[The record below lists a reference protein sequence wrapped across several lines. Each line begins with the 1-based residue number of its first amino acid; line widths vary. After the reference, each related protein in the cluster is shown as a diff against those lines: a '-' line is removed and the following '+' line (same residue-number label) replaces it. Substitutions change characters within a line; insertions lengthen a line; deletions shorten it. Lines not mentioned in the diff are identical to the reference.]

1 MKNKEEVSEEEK
13 SAEEPKSESVDDDSI
28 KDDPLKED
36 PPNEIVDSE
45 ESSEKSEEEIAVDS
59 LSELEVQLEE
69 MRDQVLRHQAEV
81 QNVKRRAEQ
90 DVEKARKYALER
102 FCNELLPIVDSL
114 EMAILSASPDQEE
127 SESILKGIKL
137 TLKMFVDTL
146 AKFNLEQID
155 PEGEPFDPKLHQA
168 VSMVENNEVEPNT
181 VLSVMQ
187 RGYVLSGR
195 LIRPAMVVVSKASE

>member
-13 SAEEPKSESVDDDSI
+13 STEEQKSESIDDDSV
-28 KDDPLKED
+28 KDDPQSEVV
-36 PPNEIVDSE
+36 ESE
-45 ESSEKSEEEIAVDS
+45 ESLEKSEEEIAVDH

-102 FCNELLPIVDSL
+102 FCNELLPVVDSL
-114 EMAILSASPDQEE
+114 EMAILSEPPDQED
-127 SESILKGIKL
+127 SESILKGVKL

-146 AKFNLEQID
+146 AKFNLEQMN

-187 RGYVLSGR
+187 RGYILSGR

>member
-13 SAEEPKSESVDDDSI
+13 STEEQKSESIDDDSV
-28 KDDPLKED
+28 KDDPQSEVV
-36 PPNEIVDSE
+36 ESE
-45 ESSEKSEEEIAVDS
+45 ESLEKSEEEIAVDP
-59 LSELEVQLEE
+59 LSELEAQLEE

-102 FCNELLPIVDSL
+102 FCNELLPVVDSL
-114 EMAILSASPDQEE
+114 EMAILSESPDQED
-127 SESILKGIKL
+127 SESILKGVKL

-146 AKFNLEQID
+146 AKFNLEQMN

-187 RGYVLSGR
+187 RGYILSGR

>member
-13 SAEEPKSESVDDDSI
+13 NTEEQKSESIDDDSV
-28 KDDPLKED
+28 KDDPQSEVV
-36 PPNEIVDSE
+36 ESE
-45 ESSEKSEEEIAVDS
+45 ESLEESEEEIAVDP
-59 LSELEVQLEE
+59 LSELEMQLEE

-102 FCNELLPIVDSL
+102 FCNELLPVVDSL
-114 EMAILSASPDQEE
+114 EMAILAEPPDQED
-127 SESILKGIKL
+127 SESILKGVKL

-146 AKFNLEQID
+146 AKFNLEQMN

-168 VSMVENNEVEPNT
+168 VSMVENNEGEPNT

-187 RGYVLSGR
+187 RGYILSGR

>member
-1 MKNKEEVSEEEK
+1 MENKEEVSEEEK
-13 SAEEPKSESVDDDSI
+13 SIEESKSELVDDDSI
-28 KDDPLKED
+28 GND
-36 PPNEIVDSE
+36 PPNKVVDSE

-59 LSELEVQLEE
+59 LSKLEVQLEE

-114 EMAILSASPDQEE
+114 EMAILSASPDQED
-127 SESILKGIKL
+127 SESILKGVKL

-155 PEGEPFDPKLHQA
+155 PEGEPFDPKSHQA

-181 VLSVMQ
+181 VISVMQ

>member
-1 MKNKEEVSEEEK
+1 MKNKEEVGEEEK
-13 SAEEPKSESVDDDSI
+13 SVEESKSESVDDHSI
-28 KDDPLKED
+28 TDDPSIEL
-36 PPNEIVDSE
+36 IDSE

-59 LSELEVQLEE
+59 LSKLEVQLEE

-114 EMAILSASPDQEE
+114 EMAILSASPDQED
-127 SESILKGIKL
+127 SESILKGVKL

-155 PEGEPFDPKLHQA
+155 PQGEPFDPKLHQA
-168 VSMVENNEVEPNT
+168 VSMVENKEVEANT

>member
-1 MKNKEEVSEEEK
+1 MLVKNKEEVGEEEK
-13 SAEEPKSESVDDDSI
+13 SAEESKSESVDDDSV
-28 KDDPLKED
+28 KDDPS
-36 PPNEIVDSE
+36 NELIDSE

-59 LSELEVQLEE
+59 LSKLDVQLEE

-90 DVEKARKYALER
+90 DVEKARKFALER

-114 EMAILSASPDQEE
+114 EMAILSASPDQED
-127 SESILKGIKL
+127 SESILKGVQL

-195 LIRPAMVVVSKASE
+195 LIRPAMVVVSKTSE

>member
-1 MKNKEEVSEEEK
+1 MKNKEEVSEEEN
-13 SAEEPKSESVDDDSI
+13 STEPQKSESIDDDSV
-28 KDDPLKED
+28 KDDPQSEVV
-36 PPNEIVDSE
+36 ESE
-45 ESSEKSEEEIAVDS
+45 ESLEKSEEEIAGDP

-102 FCNELLPIVDSL
+102 FCNELLPVVDSL
-114 EMAILSASPDQEE
+114 EMAILSEPPDQED
-127 SESILKGIKL
+127 SESILKGVKL

-146 AKFNLEQID
+146 AKFNLEQMN

-187 RGYVLSGR
+187 RGYILSGR

>member
-13 SAEEPKSESVDDDSI
+13 STEEQKSESMDDDSV
-28 KDDPLKED
+28 KDDPQSEVV
-36 PPNEIVDSE
+36 ESE
-45 ESSEKSEEEIAVDS
+45 ESLEKSEEEIAVDP

-102 FCNELLPIVDSL
+102 FCNELLPVVDSL
-114 EMAILSASPDQEE
+114 EMAILSEPPDQED
-127 SESILKGIKL
+127 SESILKGVKL

-146 AKFNLEQID
+146 AKFNLEQMN

-187 RGYVLSGR
+187 RGYILSGR

>member
-13 SAEEPKSESVDDDSI
+13 STEEQKSESIEDDSV
-28 KDDPLKED
+28 KDDPQSEVV
-36 PPNEIVDSE
+36 ESE
-45 ESSEKSEEEIAVDS
+45 ESLEKSEEEIAVDP
-59 LSELEVQLEE
+59 LSELEAQLEE

-102 FCNELLPIVDSL
+102 FCNELLPVVDSL
-114 EMAILSASPDQEE
+114 EMAILSEPPDQED
-127 SESILKGIKL
+127 SESILKGVKL

-146 AKFNLEQID
+146 AKFNLEQMN

-187 RGYVLSGR
+187 RGYILSGR

>member
-1 MKNKEEVSEEEK
+1 MKNKEEVVEEEK
-13 SAEEPKSESVDDDSI
+13 SAEESKSEAVDDGSI
-28 KDDPLKED
+28 KDDPSNELID
-36 PPNEIVDSE
+36 PE
-45 ESSEKSEEEIAVDS
+45 ESSEKSEEESAVDS
-59 LSELEVQLEE
+59 LSKLEVQLEE

-114 EMAILSASPDQEE
+114 EMAILSASPDQEG
-127 SESILKGIKL
+127 SESILKGVKL

-155 PEGEPFDPKLHQA
+155 PEGEPFDPKSHQA
-168 VSMVENNEVEPNT
+168 VSTVENNEVEPNT

>member
-1 MKNKEEVSEEEK
+1 VENKEEVSEEEK
-13 SAEEPKSESVDDDSI
+13 SIEESKSELVDDDSI
-28 KDDPLKED
+28 GND
-36 PPNEIVDSE
+36 PPNKVVDSE

-59 LSELEVQLEE
+59 LSKLEVQLEE

-114 EMAILSASPDQEE
+114 EMAILSASPDQED
-127 SESILKGIKL
+127 SESILKGVKL

-155 PEGEPFDPKLHQA
+155 PEGEPFDPKSHQA

>member
-1 MKNKEEVSEEEK
+1 MQVENKEEVSEEEK
-13 SAEEPKSESVDDDSI
+13 SIEESKPELVDDDSI
-28 KDDPLKED
+28 GND
-36 PPNEIVDSE
+36 PPNKILDSE

-59 LSELEVQLEE
+59 LSKLEVQLEE

-114 EMAILSASPDQEE
+114 EMAILSASPDQED
-127 SESILKGIKL
+127 SESILKGVKL

-155 PEGEPFDPKLHQA
+155 PEGEPFDPKSHQA
-168 VSMVENNEVEPNT
+168 VSMVENNEVESNT

>member
-13 SAEEPKSESVDDDSI
+13 DTEEPKSESVDDDCLNDGPS
-28 KDDPLKED
+28 
-36 PPNEIVDSE
+36 NVVVDSE
-45 ESSEKSEEEIAVDS
+45 ESSEKSEEEITVDS

-69 MRDQVLRHQAEV
+69 MKDQVLRHQAEV
-81 QNVKRRAEQ
+81 QNVKRRADQ

-114 EMAILSASPDQEE
+114 EMAILSASPDQED
-127 SESILKGIKL
+127 SESILKGVKL

-195 LIRPAMVVVSKASE
+195 LIRPAMVVVSKGSE

>member
-13 SAEEPKSESVDDDSI
+13 STEEQKSESIDDDSV
-28 KDDPLKED
+28 KDDPQSEVV
-36 PPNEIVDSE
+36 ESE
-45 ESSEKSEEEIAVDS
+45 ESLEKSEEEIAVDP

-102 FCNELLPIVDSL
+102 FCNELLPVVDSL
-114 EMAILSASPDQEE
+114 EMAILSEPPDQED
-127 SESILKGIKL
+127 SESILKGVKL

-146 AKFNLEQID
+146 AKFNLEQMN

-187 RGYVLSGR
+187 RGYILSGR
-195 LIRPAMVVVSKASE
+195 LIRPAMVVVSKGSE

>member
-13 SAEEPKSESVDDDSI
+13 STEQQKSESIDDDSV
-28 KDDPLKED
+28 KDDPQSEVV
-36 PPNEIVDSE
+36 ESE
-45 ESSEKSEEEIAVDS
+45 ESLEKSEEEIAGDP

-102 FCNELLPIVDSL
+102 FCNELLPVVDSL
-114 EMAILSASPDQEE
+114 EMAILSEPPDQED
-127 SESILKGIKL
+127 SESILKGVKL

-146 AKFNLEQID
+146 AKFNLEQMN

-187 RGYVLSGR
+187 RGYILSGR
-195 LIRPAMVVVSKASE
+195 LIRPAMVMVSKASE

>member
-13 SAEEPKSESVDDDSI
+13 STEEQKSESIEDDSV
-28 KDDPLKED
+28 KDDPQSEVV
-36 PPNEIVDSE
+36 ESE
-45 ESSEKSEEEIAVDS
+45 ESLEKSEEEIAVDP

-102 FCNELLPIVDSL
+102 FCNELLPVVDSL
-114 EMAILSASPDQEE
+114 EMAILSEPPDQED
-127 SESILKGIKL
+127 SESILKGVKL

-146 AKFNLEQID
+146 AKFNLEQMN

-187 RGYVLSGR
+187 RGYILSGR

>member
-1 MKNKEEVSEEEK
+1 MKNKEEASEKEEK
-13 SAEEPKSESVDDDSI
+13 SVEGPISESIEDDSLEDDPSKISIDSDEIPEKAEEETTIDR
-28 KDDPLKED
+28 
-36 PPNEIVDSE
+36 
-45 ESSEKSEEEIAVDS
+45 
-59 LSELEVQLEE
+59 LSKLETELEE

-102 FCNELLPIVDSL
+102 LCNELLPVVDSL
-114 EMAILSASPDQEE
+114 EMAILSTSPDQEDSATIVE
-127 SESILKGIKL
+127 GVQL

-155 PEGEPFDPKLHQA
+155 PEDEPFDPKLHQA
-168 VSMVENNEVEPNT
+168 MSMVENKEVEPNT

-187 RGYVLSGR
+187 RGYILNGR
-195 LIRPAMVVVSKASE
+195 LIRPAMVMVSKAPE

>member
-13 SAEEPKSESVDDDSI
+13 STEEQKSESIDDDSE
-28 KDDPLKED
+28 KDDPQSEVV
-36 PPNEIVDSE
+36 EAE
-45 ESSEKSEEEIAVDS
+45 ESLEKSEEEIAVDP

-102 FCNELLPIVDSL
+102 FCNELLPVVDSL
-114 EMAILSASPDQEE
+114 EMAILSEPPDQED
-127 SESILKGIKL
+127 SESILKGVKL

-146 AKFNLEQID
+146 AKFNLEQMN

-187 RGYVLSGR
+187 RGYILSGR

>member
-1 MKNKEEVSEEEK
+1 MKNKEEVGEEEK
-13 SAEEPKSESVDDDSI
+13 TAEESKSESVDDDSI
-28 KDDPLKED
+28 KDDPS
-36 PPNEIVDSE
+36 NELIDSE
-45 ESSEKSEEEIAVDS
+45 ESSEKSEEESAVDS
-59 LSELEVQLEE
+59 LSKLEVQLEE

-114 EMAILSASPDQEE
+114 EMAILSASPDQED
-127 SESILKGIKL
+127 SESILKGVKL

-155 PEGEPFDPKLHQA
+155 PEGEPFDPKSHQA

>member
-13 SAEEPKSESVDDDSI
+13 STEEQKSESIDDDSV
-28 KDDPLKED
+28 KDDPQSEVV
-36 PPNEIVDSE
+36 ESE
-45 ESSEKSEEEIAVDS
+45 ESLEKSEEEIVGDP

-102 FCNELLPIVDSL
+102 FCNELLPVVDSL
-114 EMAILSASPDQEE
+114 EMAILSEPPDQED
-127 SESILKGIKL
+127 SESIIKGVKL

-146 AKFNLEQID
+146 AKFNLEQLN

-187 RGYVLSGR
+187 RGYILSGR

>member
-13 SAEEPKSESVDDDSI
+13 STEQQKSESIDDDSV
-28 KDDPLKED
+28 KDDPQSEVV
-36 PPNEIVDSE
+36 ESE
-45 ESSEKSEEEIAVDS
+45 ESLEKSEEEIAGDP

-102 FCNELLPIVDSL
+102 FCNELLPVVDSL
-114 EMAILSASPDQEE
+114 EMAILSEPPDQED
-127 SESILKGIKL
+127 SESMLKGVKL

-146 AKFNLEQID
+146 AKFNLEQMN

-187 RGYVLSGR
+187 RGYILSGR
-195 LIRPAMVVVSKASE
+195 LIRPAMVMVSKASE

>member
-13 SAEEPKSESVDDDSI
+13 NTEEQKSESIDDDSV
-28 KDDPLKED
+28 KDDPQSEVV
-36 PPNEIVDSE
+36 ESE
-45 ESSEKSEEEIAVDS
+45 ESLEKSEEEIVVDP

-102 FCNELLPIVDSL
+102 FCNELLPVVDSL
-114 EMAILSASPDQEE
+114 EMAILSEPPDQED
-127 SESILKGIKL
+127 SESILKGVKL

-146 AKFNLEQID
+146 AKFNLEQMN

-187 RGYVLSGR
+187 RGYILSGR

>member
-1 MKNKEEVSEEEK
+1 MLVKNKEEVGEEEK
-13 SAEEPKSESVDDDSI
+13 SVEESKSESLDDHSI
-28 KDDPLKED
+28 TDDPSIEL
-36 PPNEIVDSE
+36 IDSE

-59 LSELEVQLEE
+59 LSKLEVQLEE

-114 EMAILSASPDQEE
+114 EMAILSASPDQED
-127 SESILKGIKL
+127 SESILKGVKL

-155 PEGEPFDPKLHQA
+155 PEGEPFDPKSHQA

>member
-1 MKNKEEVSEEEK
+1 MKNKEEVREEEK
-13 SAEEPKSESVDDDSI
+13 ETEESKSESVDDDCLNDGAS
-28 KDDPLKED
+28 
-36 PPNEIVDSE
+36 NVVVDSE
-45 ESSEKSEEEIAVDS
+45 ETSEKSEEELTVDS
-59 LSELEVQLEE
+59 LSELEMQLGE
-69 MRDQVLRHQAEV
+69 MKDQVLRHQAEV

-114 EMAILSASPDQEE
+114 EMAILSASPDQED
-127 SESILKGIKL
+127 SESILKGVKL

-155 PEGEPFDPKLHQA
+155 PEGEPFDPKSHQA

-187 RGYVLSGR
+187 RGYILSGR
-195 LIRPAMVVVSKASE
+195 LIRPAMVVVSKVSE

>member
-1 MKNKEEVSEEEK
+1 MLVKNKEEVREEEK
-13 SAEEPKSESVDDDSI
+13 ETEESKSESVDDDSLN
-28 KDDPLKED
+28 DVPS
-36 PPNEIVDSE
+36 NVVVDSE
-45 ESSEKSEEEIAVDS
+45 ESSEKSEEEITVGS

-81 QNVKRRAEQ
+81 QNVKRRADQ

-114 EMAILSASPDQEE
+114 EMAILSASPDQED
-127 SESILKGIKL
+127 SESILKGVKL

-195 LIRPAMVVVSKASE
+195 LIRPAMVVVSKGSE

>member
-13 SAEEPKSESVDDDSI
+13 STEEQKSESIDDDSV
-28 KDDPLKED
+28 KDDPQSEVV
-36 PPNEIVDSE
+36 ESE
-45 ESSEKSEEEIAVDS
+45 ESLEKSEEEIAVDP

-102 FCNELLPIVDSL
+102 FCNELLPVVDSL
-114 EMAILSASPDQEE
+114 EMAILSEPPDQED
-127 SESILKGIKL
+127 SESILKGVKL

-146 AKFNLEQID
+146 AKFNLEQMN

-187 RGYVLSGR
+187 RGYILSGR

>member
-13 SAEEPKSESVDDDSI
+13 STEQQKSESIDDDSV
-28 KDDPLKED
+28 KDDPQSEVV
-36 PPNEIVDSE
+36 ESE
-45 ESSEKSEEEIAVDS
+45 ESLEKSEEEIVGDP

-102 FCNELLPIVDSL
+102 FCNELLPVVDSL
-114 EMAILSASPDQEE
+114 EMAILSEPPDQED
-127 SESILKGIKL
+127 SESILKGVKL

-146 AKFNLEQID
+146 AKFNLEQMN

-187 RGYVLSGR
+187 RGYILSGR

>member
-13 SAEEPKSESVDDDSI
+13 STEEQKSESIDDDSV
-28 KDDPLKED
+28 KDDPQSEVV
-36 PPNEIVDSE
+36 ESE
-45 ESSEKSEEEIAVDS
+45 ESLEKSEEEIVVDP

-102 FCNELLPIVDSL
+102 FCNELLPVVDSL
-114 EMAILSASPDQEE
+114 EMAILSEPPDQED
-127 SESILKGIKL
+127 SESILKGVKL

-146 AKFNLEQID
+146 AKFNLEQMN

-187 RGYVLSGR
+187 RGYILSGR

>member
-13 SAEEPKSESVDDDSI
+13 STEEQKSESMDDDSV
-28 KDDPLKED
+28 KDDPQSE
-36 PPNEIVDSE
+36 VVQSE
-45 ESSEKSEEEIAVDS
+45 ESLEKSEEEIAVDP

-102 FCNELLPIVDSL
+102 FCNELLPVVDSL
-114 EMAILSASPDQEE
+114 EMAILSEPPDQED
-127 SESILKGIKL
+127 SESILKGVKL

-146 AKFNLEQID
+146 AKFNLEQMN

-187 RGYVLSGR
+187 RGYILSGR

>member
-13 SAEEPKSESVDDDSI
+13 STEEQKSESIDDDSV
-28 KDDPLKED
+28 KDDPQSEVV
-36 PPNEIVDSE
+36 ESE
-45 ESSEKSEEEIAVDS
+45 ESLEKSEEEIAGDP

-102 FCNELLPIVDSL
+102 FCNELLPVVDSL
-114 EMAILSASPDQEE
+114 EMAILSEPPDQED
-127 SESILKGIKL
+127 SESILKGVKL

-146 AKFNLEQID
+146 AKFNLEQMN

-187 RGYVLSGR
+187 RGYILSGR

>member
-1 MKNKEEVSEEEK
+1 MLVKNKEEVGEEEK
-13 SAEEPKSESVDDDSI
+13 SVEESKSESVDDHSI
-28 KDDPLKED
+28 TDDPSIEL
-36 PPNEIVDSE
+36 IDSE

-59 LSELEVQLEE
+59 LSKLEVQLEE

-114 EMAILSASPDQEE
+114 EMAILSASPDQED
-127 SESILKGIKL
+127 SESILKGVKL

-155 PEGEPFDPKLHQA
+155 PEGEPFDPKSHQA

>member
-13 SAEEPKSESVDDDSI
+13 NTEEQKSESIDDVSV
-28 KDDPLKED
+28 KDDPQSEVV
-36 PPNEIVDSE
+36 ESE
-45 ESSEKSEEEIAVDS
+45 ESLEESEEEIAVDP
-59 LSELEVQLEE
+59 LSELEMQLEE

-102 FCNELLPIVDSL
+102 FCNELLPVVDSL
-114 EMAILSASPDQEE
+114 EMAILAEPPDQED
-127 SESILKGIKL
+127 SESILKGVKL

-146 AKFNLEQID
+146 AKFNLEQMN

-187 RGYVLSGR
+187 RGYILSGR

>member
-13 SAEEPKSESVDDDSI
+13 STVEQKSESIDDDLV
-28 KDDPLKED
+28 KDDPQSEVV
-36 PPNEIVDSE
+36 ESE
-45 ESSEKSEEEIAVDS
+45 ESLEKSEEEIAVDS

-102 FCNELLPIVDSL
+102 FCNELLPVVDSL
-114 EMAILSASPDQEE
+114 EMAILSEPPDQED
-127 SESILKGIKL
+127 SESILKGVKL

-146 AKFNLEQID
+146 AKFNLEQMN

-187 RGYVLSGR
+187 RGYILSGR